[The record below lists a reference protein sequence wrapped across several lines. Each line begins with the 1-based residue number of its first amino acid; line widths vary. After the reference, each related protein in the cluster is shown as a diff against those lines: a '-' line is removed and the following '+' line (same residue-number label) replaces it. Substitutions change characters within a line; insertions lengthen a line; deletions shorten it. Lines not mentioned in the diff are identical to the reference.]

1 MRNLSGESKADI
13 DRILEEFKKAKMVKI
28 IKIIIFMT
36 WHDHQKT
43 PRRLKIKSLWSFLI
57 VMISL
62 INVLIL
68 IFIFIAMI
76 ITKIKIITIILILN
90 QEIIELERKK
100 LDLTQRERELAEQ
113 LEEDRSGIIISKFYL

>member
-1 MRNLSGESKADI
+1 
-13 DRILEEFKKAKMVKI
+13 
-28 IKIIIFMT
+28 
-36 WHDHQKT
+36 
-43 PRRLKIKSLWSFLI
+43 
-57 VMISL
+57 MISL

-76 ITKIKIITIILILN
+76 ITKIKIITMVLILN

>member
-1 MRNLSGESKADI
+1 
-13 DRILEEFKKAKMVKI
+13 
-28 IKIIIFMT
+28 
-36 WHDHQKT
+36 
-43 PRRLKIKSLWSFLI
+43 
-57 VMISL
+57 MISL

-76 ITKIKIITIILILN
+76 ITKIKIITMVLILN

-113 LEEDRSGIIISKFYL
+113 LEEDRSGIISKFYL

>member
-1 MRNLSGESKADI
+1 
-13 DRILEEFKKAKMVKI
+13 
-28 IKIIIFMT
+28 
-36 WHDHQKT
+36 
-43 PRRLKIKSLWSFLI
+43 
-57 VMISL
+57 MISM
-62 INVLIL
+62 IHVPIL
-68 IFIFIAMI
+68 IFILIAMI

>member
-1 MRNLSGESKADI
+1 
-13 DRILEEFKKAKMVKI
+13 
-28 IKIIIFMT
+28 
-36 WHDHQKT
+36 
-43 PRRLKIKSLWSFLI
+43 
-57 VMISL
+57 MIH
-62 INVLIL
+62 VPIL
-68 IFIFIAMI
+68 IFILIAMI